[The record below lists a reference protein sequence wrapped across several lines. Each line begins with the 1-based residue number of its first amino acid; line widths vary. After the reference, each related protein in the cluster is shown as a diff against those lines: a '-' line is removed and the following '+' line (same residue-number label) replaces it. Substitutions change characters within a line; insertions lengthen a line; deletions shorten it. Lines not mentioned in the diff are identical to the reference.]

1 MKTAKILNVDDHQ
14 VNRYIRTQT
23 LRNAGYAV
31 IEAATGGEALERIA
45 AERPQ
50 LVLLD
55 MNLPDIHGAQVCRRI
70 KAQEEIRSVMVVH
83 ISATQT
89 SVQDRVFGLEG
100 GADGYLVEPIEPGLL
115 LATVRS
121 LLRLWQVEAQLEE
134 SLAATQNMA
143 AKFQSLVEAVPH
155 VIFTAAA
162 DGQWTYVSE
171 QFSSYTDLPGEKAL
185 GSGWTLL
192 LHPADRDR
200 TLQLWSNSLSSGDP
214 FEAECRLLCKDESYC
229 WNIVRARAV
238 RNDGRRIV
246 QWVGSATDVHARKV
260 LEEEVQL
267 RHREF
272 VALAEHS
279 PDIIARLDPN
289 LRHTYINSAVTRVDS
304 HTPEQYI
311 GKTNRELGCDSVYCD
326 VFEETCGKVMAT
338 RQPSPFEFS
347 YQAQQEG
354 RQYFHGRVIPEFAKD
369 GSIESLLSILTDV
382 TDRTNAEMAVA
393 ESERKLR
400 RVVES
405 NVIGVVMVDLEGITF
420 ANDVFLDMIGYTR
433 EDLDSKALEWR
444 ALTPPEYFEADEK
457 CRTELREKGTCTT
470 FEKEYW
476 RKDGSRVPILIG
488 AAALNEDATECV
500 CFVLDMSDLK
510 DAEAAL
516 RKTNISLQRSNED
529 LEQFAYAASHDL
541 QEPLRTVSIYT
552 QMLARQQATELAPQS
567 AKFIAMIQ
575 DAADRMLKLINDLLA
590 FSHVQSAELSSGQSI
605 PASDMIVEAMQN
617 LKNAIE
623 ESGAVVSFTELP
635 AISVDGGQFTAVFQN
650 LISNSIKY
658 RKPEEAPRIA
668 ITAEREGANWLFC
681 VRDNGSGFEQK
692 QAEHIFGYF
701 KRLHGRDIPGT
712 GIGLAIVKRIIERH
726 GGQVWAESKP
736 GEGAAFFFRVP
747 VTAKLT

>member
-55 MNLPDIHGAQVCRRI
+55 MNFPDIHGAQVCRRI

-100 GADGYLVEPIEPGLL
+100 GADGYLVGPDRTGLAVGHGA
-115 LATVRS
+115 LAVASVAGGGATGRELGGHTELWRRNS
-121 LLRLWQVEAQLEE
+121 NRLSKQFRT
-134 SLAATQNMA
+134 S
-143 AKFQSLVEAVPH
+143 FSPP
-155 VIFTAAA
+155 AA
-162 DGQWTYVSE
+162 DGRWTYVSE
-171 QFSSYTDLPGEKAL
+171 QFSSYTDLPAEKAL
-185 GSGWTLL
+185 GSGWTVL

-200 TLQLWSNSLSSGDP
+200 TLELWSNCLSSGEP
-214 FEAECRLLCKDESYC
+214 FEAECRLRCKDESYC

-238 RNDGRRIV
+238 RNEGRRIV
-246 QWVGSATDVHARKV
+246 QWVGSATDVHARKL

-279 PDIIARLDPN
+279 PDIIARLDPE
-289 LRHTYINSAVTRVDS
+289 LRHTYINSAVTRGS
-304 HTPEQYI
+304 MH
-311 GKTNRELGCDSVYCD
+311 
-326 VFEETCGKVMAT
+326 T
-338 RQPSPFEFS
+338 RQNNISARPIGNWAAIPFTATCLKRPVGKSWQPGSRVPLNSATKLKE
-347 YQAQQEG
+347 EC
-354 RQYFHGRVIPEFAKD
+354 RQYFHGRVVPEFAKD

-420 ANDVFLDMIGYTR
+420 ANDIFLDMIGYTR
-433 EDLDSKALEWR
+433 EDLESKALEWR
-444 ALTPPEYFEADEK
+444 ALTPLEYFEADEK
-457 CRTELREKGTCTT
+457 CRAELREKGTCTT

-476 RKDGSRVPILIG
+476 RKDGTRVPILIG
-488 AAALNEDATECV
+488 AAALNKDATECV

-510 DAEAAL
+510 NAEAAL

-552 QMLARQQATELAPQS
+552 QMLGRQQAGGISS
-567 AKFIAMIQ
+567 AKRQVHWDDSGRRRSNVEIDQ
-575 DAADRMLKLINDLLA
+575 R
-590 FSHVQSAELSSGQSI
+590 SAG
-605 PASDMIVEAMQN
+605 
-617 LKNAIE
+617 
-623 ESGAVVSFTELP
+623 
-635 AISVDGGQFTAVFQN
+635 
-650 LISNSIKY
+650 
-658 RKPEEAPRIA
+658 
-668 ITAEREGANWLFC
+668 LFAC
-681 VRDNGSGFEQK
+681 
-692 QAEHIFGYF
+692 A
-701 KRLHGRDIPGT
+701 KRG
-712 GIGLAIVKRIIERH
+712 
-726 GGQVWAESKP
+726 
-736 GEGAAFFFRVP
+736 AFFRP
-747 VTAKLT
+747 IDSGGGHDRRGHAKPQECD